1 VGEEKEA
8 IMKRGIRKLPV
19 LLVVGLLGAAAVGL
33 AAQTQTE
40 TLTPQIITGEVV
52 RYEPGKVLVV
62 RGADGKEVIYALS
75 PKVQVQ
81 QEVQA
86 GRTVSVHIERGKD
99 GATAVTRVT
108 STTVTPEG
116 QIKRTTEETRIK
128 PSGETTRSQVSTVTG
143 EVVRYV
149 PDRTIVLREAPGK
162 ETSFDLRPG
171 TTVPTGIQVGQKVT
185 LYTEPGPSGTASV
198 ARVTTTSINPEGQ
211 VERKVEETRVK
222 PSGETVKTTSVT
234 IEGMVEAYQPGK
246 SITVRHPDGSKF
258 TFMLSE
264 GTRLPDE
271 VLVGKAVTIR
281 NVPVV
286 ETIVVEKD

>member
-1 VGEEKEA
+1 
-8 IMKRGIRKLPV
+8 MKRAIRKLPV
-19 LLVVGLLGAAAVGL
+19 LLVVGLLGTAAVAL
-33 AAQTQTE
+33 EAQTQAPTD
-40 TLTPQIITGEVV
+40 TTVAPQIVTGEVV

-62 RGADGKEVIYALS
+62 RGANGEEVIYALS

-81 QEVQA
+81 QEVQV

-116 QIKRTTEETRIK
+116 QVKRTTEETRIK
-128 PSGETTRSQVSTVTG
+128 PSGETTTSQVSTVTG

-149 PDRTIVLREAPGK
+149 PERTIVLREAPGK

-171 TTVPTGIQVGQKVT
+171 ATVPTAIQVGQKVT

-211 VERKVEETRVK
+211 VERKVEETRIK
-222 PSGETVKTTSVT
+222 PSGETTKTTSVT
-234 IEGMVEAYQPGK
+234 VEGMVEAYQPGK
-246 SITVRHPDGSKF
+246 SITVRHPDGSRF
-258 TFMLSE
+258 TYILSE
-264 GTRLPDE
+264 GARLPDK
-271 VLVGKAVTIR
+271 VLVGKTISIR

-286 ETIVVEKD
+286 ETVVVEKD